1 MDNTNTNTPK
11 VVNKSSSEIE
21 PIIDEINLSSLSCS
35 TKSFCILCIRTAC
48 WLPSI
53 LQKKNISISRLKA
66 MILGKK
72 KKKGGSSGNN
82 EGDNGVNNNDGH
94 ANGSESATNGEQSMV
109 SSDNTSDSNDNI
121 QLPAKSP
128 LQEPKKGKN
137 KGRNGHNT
145 YENANIIFH
154 TISDVQ
160 AGDPCRTI
168 LCKGKFYELPAGI
181 IVVIDGQPMARATK
195 HIVEKYRCNLCHLIV
210 KAEVPKDLAGKQKV
224 YTSRF
229 IAQLAMHKF
238 YLGIPYHRFDKY
250 HKTINF
256 PLPDST
262 QWDLIEKMGGSAYPV
277 FHELAVRLSNG
288 KLVQND
294 DTVLR
299 ILEVI
304 TENKNNPT
312 INRKG
317 SFTTCLLGAEETHP
331 IVLYFNGRH
340 HSGENLDAVLANRDE
355 DKPQIIQM
363 SDALACNTPKTI
375 ATVACYCLSHGFR
388 KIDELAEFFPKSCF
402 PIMTKLAKVFAND
415 KETKELSDVARML
428 YHQQNS
434 GPILHACYDEIESIL
449 EDPRT
454 EPNGELAKALR
465 YLKKH
470 WVKLTRFLSVP
481 GAPIDNNIVERA
493 LKLAIRIRKNS
504 LFYKSNY
511 SAGLSGVL
519 QSLIETS
526 IASNINPVDYLAAI
540 HTYAH
545 YVQNNPS
552 QWLPWTYQDT
562 LKRLDLNA
570 ETAASIPQESPVDAG
585 LIRHA
590 TLPMT
595 TAPPVM

>member
-1 MDNTNTNTPK
+1 MDNSNTSPPE
-11 VVNKSSSEIE
+11 VVNKSSSDIE
-21 PIIDEINLSSLSCS
+21 SIIDEINLSSMSCS
-35 TKSFCILCIRTAC
+35 TKSFCLLCIRTAC
-48 WLPSI
+48 WWPSM
-53 LQKKNISISRLKA
+53 LQKKNITISRLKA
-66 MILGKK
+66 MIFGNKN
-72 KKKGGSSGNN
+72 KKGGSSGNN
-82 EGDNGVNNNDGH
+82 EGDNGANNNDGH
-94 ANGSESATNGEQSMV
+94 ANDSESATNGEQSMV
-109 SSDNTSDSNDNI
+109 SSKNTSDSNDSA
-121 QLPAKSP
+121 QPPA
-128 LQEPKKGKN
+128 QEAKKGKN
-137 KGRNGHNT
+137 KGRNSHNT
-145 YENANIIFH
+145 YENANTIFH
-154 TISDVQ
+154 TMSDVQ
-160 AGDPCRTI
+160 AGGPCLNS
-168 LCKGKFYELPAGI
+168 LCKGKLYALPAGI
-181 IVVIDGQPMARATK
+181 IVVIDGQPMASATK
-195 HIVEKYRCNLCHLIV
+195 HIIEKYRCNLCHLVV
-210 KAEVPKDLAGKQKV
+210 KAEAPKELVGKQKV

-238 YLGIPYHRFDKY
+238 YLGIPYYRFDKY
-250 HKTINF
+250 HKAINF

-262 QWDLIEKMGGSAYPV
+262 QWHLIEKMGGSAYPV
-277 FHELAVRLSNG
+277 FNELAARLSNG

-304 TENKNNPT
+304 TENKKNPN
-312 INRKG
+312 IHRKG

-331 IVLYFNGRH
+331 IVLYFNGRN

-355 DKPQIIQM
+355 DKPHIIQM

-388 KIDELAEFFPKSCF
+388 KIDELADFFPKSCF

-415 KETKELSDVARML
+415 KKTRELSDVARML
-428 YHQQNS
+428 YHQKNS
-434 GPILHACYDEIESIL
+434 GPILHACYDEIENIL

-454 EPNGELAKALR
+454 EPNGELAKALS

-481 GAPIDNNIVERA
+481 GAPVDNNIVERA

-511 SAGLSGVL
+511 STGLSGVL

-526 IASNINPVDYLAAI
+526 IASSINPVDYLAAI
-540 HTYAH
+540 HTYA
-545 YVQNNPS
+545 YYAQNDPS

-570 ETAASIPQESPVDAG
+570 EPPATIYHHESLVDAG
-585 LIRHA
+585 LIKPA

-595 TAPPVM
+595 TAPPVT